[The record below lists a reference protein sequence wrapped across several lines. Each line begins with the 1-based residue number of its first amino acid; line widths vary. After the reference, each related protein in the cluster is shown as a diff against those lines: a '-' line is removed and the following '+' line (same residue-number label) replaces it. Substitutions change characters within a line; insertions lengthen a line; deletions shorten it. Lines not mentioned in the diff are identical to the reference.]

1 MNRMRTQTKQE
12 ITFMRKIQNSKH
24 HTTKNTGSTVLGLT
38 LLILKR
44 YHVEKKCIKVYMKI
58 TILLIYYHSKLLLL
72 IYLLLLLQ
80 RDIQFKH

>member
-24 HTTKNTGSTVLGLT
+24 HTTKNPGSTVLGLT

-44 YHVEKKCIKVYMKI
+44 YHVEKNV
-58 TILLIYYHSKLLLL
+58 SKY
-72 IYLLLLLQ
+72 I
-80 RDIQFKH
+80 

>member
-24 HTTKNTGSTVLGLT
+24 HTTKNPGSTVGLT

-44 YHVEKKCIKVYMKI
+44 YHVEKNLSKYIYENNH
-58 TILLIYYHSKLLLL
+58 TPDLLP
-72 IYLLLLLQ
+72 Q
-80 RDIQFKH
+80 